1 MKREEHMHIWKGLP
15 AMKRHSLMRSCE
27 SCAQKGSGEMLGK
40 ITNFFKSMFSHPIAK
55 EIATTVMK
63 EVIMPAI
70 KRKMAGNGLRL
81 PGAGSYGKGCCGSGL
96 KLPGSGLGLPG
107 GKRAKVVTKTRTIPR
122 RKKTIIKTRTVVRK

>member
-1 MKREEHMHIWKGLP
+1 
-15 AMKRHSLMRSCE
+15 
-27 SCAQKGSGEMLGK
+27 MLGK

-81 PGAGSYGKGCCGSGL
+81 PGAGCCGSGL

-107 GKRAKVVTKTRTIPR
+107 GKRAKVVTKTKTIPR